1 MRRLRREAPGDELD
15 LSPLIDVVFILLI
28 FFMVTTTFVRDAQV
42 ELERPSA
49 KSATRASTKA
59 VRITIDRGERIL
71 MDEVPVRPWMVQ
83 SRVRDALA
91 QEGGKGTVLVIS
103 DRRVRAQT
111 LIEVIDQARLGG
123 ATEVGVVTD
132 LEQG

>member
-1 MRRLRREAPGDELD
+1 MRRLRRTSEGDELD
-15 LSPLIDVVFILLI
+15 ISPLIDVVFILLI

-59 VRITIDRGERIL
+59 VRILIDRSERVL

-83 SRVRDALA
+83 SRVREAL
-91 QEGGKGTVLVIS
+91 QREGGKATVLIVT

-111 LIEVIDQARLGG
+111 LIEIVDQARLGG
-123 ATEVGVVTD
+123 ATDVGVVTEQ
-132 LEQG
+132 EQG